1 MPVYRYRAFDR
12 SNANVTGTLA
22 AESPPNARE
31 QLRSQGLIVRDL
43 KAASDRVNRSLGTRG
58 WRRRA
63 NPHELLAAVRDIA
76 TLQSIGVPLVESLDL
91 LIEQSRGPFRDSWL
105 KVRERVK
112 EGVSLA
118 DALAADSRQFD
129 ELTVEMVRVGEN
141 TGTLETVLNQ
151 LATFKERS
159 LQWKDRIMT
168 AVLYPVIVLV
178 SAVGV
183 SLFLMTNVVPSLL
196 ESLIEAGRPLPWATV
211 ALKGLCDA
219 LLDYWPILTGLIISA
234 GAGITYALSTVRG
247 KTFWQRTVLR
257 IPVLGELVRKQV
269 VARVAMVLSVLMKSG
284 VEYVQA
290 VEIAARSASHL
301 ILKKALLDSAAV
313 VRVGR
318 DVGPALAQTGLFP
331 PVVIQVFQMGQQTGR
346 LEDMLEQ
353 LAEDYDRQVATHSQR
368 FAALLEPVLV
378 ILLSVIVGFVL
389 FATILPIMEAGN
401 VTQ

>member
-12 SNANVTGTLA
+12 TNASVSGTLA
-22 AESPPNARE
+22 AESPPHARE
-31 QLRSQGLIVRDL
+31 QLRDLGLIVRDL
-43 KAASDRVNRSLGTRG
+43 AESTKPIGRSIGG
-58 WRRRA
+58 GAWRRRA

-91 LIEQSRGPFRDSWL
+91 LIEQSRGQFRDSWL

-112 EGVSLA
+112 EGSSLA

-151 LATFKERS
+151 LAVFKERS

-168 AVLYPVIVLV
+168 AVLYPAVVLV
-178 SAVGV
+178 SALGV

-211 ALKGLCDA
+211 VLKGLCDA
-219 LLDYWPILTGLIISA
+219 LLNYWPVLLATSIGLVF
-234 GAGITYALSTVRG
+234 GFTYALSTVRG
-247 KTFWQRTVLR
+247 KTLWQRGVLR
-257 IPVLGELVRKQV
+257 VPVLGELVRKQV

-301 ILKKALLDSAAV
+301 ILKQALLDSAAA

-346 LEDMLEQ
+346 LEDMLQQ
-353 LAEDYDRQVATHSQR
+353 LAEDYERQVATLSHR